1 MGTAP
6 FLILLIT
13 SDSIALSLLA
23 LPVDLFGEIMLY
35 KISDRVKEEYGNSYE
50 NEADAWEPGALACS
64 IALIIL
70 ILVAAVS

>member
-1 MGTAP
+1 
-6 FLILLIT
+6 
-13 SDSIALSLLA
+13 LA
-23 LPVDLFGEIMLY
+23 LPVDLFEEIMLY

-64 IALIIL
+64 IALIIV